1 MKVLNQISLLTLI
14 MEHGPLD
21 SQVRSWPTKVHESL
35 GEPLRRV
42 RENAR
47 TLGAGD

>member
-1 MKVLNQISLLTLI
+1 MKVLDQISLLTLI

-21 SQVRSWPTKVHESL
+21 SQVRSWSPKALESP

-42 RENAR
+42 MENAR

>member
-14 MEHGPLD
+14 MEHDPLD
-21 SQVRSWPTKVHESL
+21 LRVGSWSTKALEFF

-42 RENAR
+42 MENAR